1 MIATGMSP
9 YAAPPV
15 KQSFLT
21 PARAASGPVAATASR
36 VERRCPDGS
45 VAGGDRW
52 LELVDPGR
60 LVDVLDGA
68 PRRGPSRPRSASWPG
83 SPGRAEILKR
93 RCTGNPRRRSTT
105 MEERRRR
112 TDATGNQEGRH
123 PSRRP
128 TGQARA
134 ASPVQVTS
142 DLEHQRHNDQG
153 HYCGDHLS
161 SMAGISASYRNP
173 CWAVR
178 RVAADGA
185 CQRAR
190 HSAPSGCRRCTER
203 ALRYLGY
210 LGRVP
215 CPRYN

>member
-1 MIATGMSP
+1 MRHRRLSKAFSRRHGQRVGRSRRLLAGWSEGALT
-9 YAAPPV
+9 AA
-15 KQSFLT
+15 S
-21 PARAASGPVAATASR
+21 RAAIGGLSLSILGGLSMFSMAPR
-36 VERRCPDGS
+36 EEGRPDR
-45 VAGGDRW
+45 DPH
-52 LELVDPGR
+52 PGR
-60 LVDVLDGA
+60 G
-68 PRRGPSRPRSASWPG
+68 RPEGLR
-83 SPGRAEILKR
+83 LKR